1 MDKPPTS
8 KSPQAPGAI
17 LHLAAAASFGLS
29 ATLAQRL
36 LTSSSPLVLA
46 GRLYHGNTIS
56 ATESATP

>member
-1 MDKPPTS
+1 M
-8 KSPQAPGAI
+8 
-17 LHLAAAASFGLS
+17 HLAAATSFGLS